1 MTKEKSQH
9 YKQAVPSGNMMANI
23 QLIKTQ
29 KKAQTATDIPYHR
42 QFQENYTYNLSNEN
56 QSNPAPQP
64 ITEHAF
70 ENKNNFILSGTKEFI
85 VSNLEIFDVDF

>member
-1 MTKEKSQH
+1 MKTTCKHQVQSTNM
-9 YKQAVPSGNMMANI
+9 VGN
-23 QLIKTQ
+23 IKPIMIQ
-29 KKAQTATDIPYHR
+29 KKTRIKADIPYHR
-42 QFQENYTYNLSNEN
+42 QFQENYTCNLSNEN

-70 ENKNNFILSGTKEFI
+70 ENKNNFFLSGTKKFI